1 MTADSRTE
9 AAYNELREDC
19 SGPSQSGRW
28 SSYFLT
34 LSLILAAETFL
45 TACFLYHFAS
55 DIHTT
60 DESLRQGLYPIDCLY
75 QYLYQ
80 EEDELNGGGMTS
92 CELMKKEFQN
102 SAEQRILLDIQNSLW
117 QTLGE
122 HNVTQIFKPAVHLG
136 AKQELKQ
143 YHHLQK
149 TDVCAGDPTEAVTH
163 GLERLNWEAL
173 SGQSSQEGLMRLSPD
188 GEIVV
193 PQDGIYFVYSQVY
206 FQSSHSGRDL
216 QFTQYM
222 FKQTA
227 LQPEPAMLAKA
238 TETPCLRSGSGVD
251 LFSSHQGA
259 LFRLERGD
267 RLSLYV
273 FNQGAVRFAP
283 EFTYFGAFM
292 ID

>member
-9 AAYNELREDC
+9 AAYSELREDR

-34 LSLILAAETFL
+34 LGVILAAETFI

-55 DIHTT
+55 DIHTA
-60 DESLRQGLYPIDCLY
+60 DESLSQGLYPIECLY
-75 QYLYQ
+75 QYLDQ

-102 SAEQRILLDIQNSLW
+102 SAQQRILLDIQDSLW
-117 QTLGE
+117 QKLGE
-122 HNVTQIFKPAVHLG
+122 HNVTQIFKPAFHLG

-143 YHHLQK
+143 HHHLQK
-149 TDVCAGDPTEAVTH
+149 TGDPAEAVTLA
-163 GLERLNWEAL
+163 LERLNWEAL
-173 SGQSSQEGLMRLSPD
+173 SGQSSREGLMRLSPD

-206 FQSSHSGRDL
+206 FESPRSGRDL

-222 FKQTA
+222 FKRTA
-227 LQPEPAMLAKA
+227 LQLEPVMLTKA
-238 TETPCLRSGSGVD
+238 TATPCLKSESGVD

-259 LFRLERGD
+259 LFHLERGD
-267 RLSLYV
+267 RISLYIL
-273 FNQGAVRFAP
+273 NMGAVHFAP
-283 EFTYFGAFM
+283 EATYFGAFM

>member
-1 MTADSRTE
+1 MTSDSRTE

-34 LSLILAAETFL
+34 LSLILAAETFI
-45 TACFLYHFAS
+45 TACFLYHFTS

-75 QYLYQ
+75 QYLDQ

-102 SAEQRILLDIQNSLW
+102 SAQQRILLDIQNSLW

-149 TDVCAGDPTEAVTH
+149 TGNPTEAVIPA
-163 GLERLNWEAL
+163 LEHLNWEAL
-173 SGQSSQEGLMRLSPD
+173 SGQSSLEGLMRLSPD

-206 FQSSHSGRDL
+206 FESSHSGRDL
-216 QFTQYM
+216 QFTQYTV
-222 FKQTA
+222 KRTA

-238 TETPCLRSGSGVD
+238 TATPCLMSESGAA

-259 LFRLERGD
+259 LFHLERGD
-267 RLSLYV
+267 RLSLYIH
-273 FNQGAVRFAP
+273 NLGTVRFAP
-283 EFTYFGAFM
+283 ESTYFGAFM

>member
-1 MTADSRTE
+1 MTADSRPE

-34 LSLILAAETFL
+34 LSLILAAETFI
-45 TACFLYHFAS
+45 TACFLYHFTS
-55 DIHTT
+55 DIHT
-60 DESLRQGLYPIDCLY
+60 SLRQGLYPIDCLY
-75 QYLYQ
+75 QYLDQ

-102 SAEQRILLDIQNSLW
+102 SAQQVLTRTVN
-117 QTLGE
+117 E

-149 TDVCAGDPTEAVTH
+149 TGAVTPA
-163 GLERLNWEAL
+163 LEHLNWEAL
-173 SGQSSQEGLMRLSPD
+173 SGQSSLEGLMRLSPD

-206 FQSSHSGRDL
+206 FESSHSGRDL

-238 TETPCLRSGSGVD
+238 TATPCLMSESGAA

-259 LFRLERGD
+259 LFHLERGD
-267 RLSLYV
+267 RLSLYIH
-273 FNQGAVRFAP
+273 NLGTVRFAP
-283 EFTYFGAFM
+283 ESTYFGAFM